1 MKCNASDTNEA
12 CIISVRMGRLLY
24 AVKQYYLEVV
34 SFAILIDGGERL
46 YFVPVLNFSG
56 GHTLSFGS
64 VQ

>member
-34 SFAILIDGGERL
+34 SFAMLIDEGE
-46 YFVPVLNFSG
+46 
-56 GHTLSFGS
+56 
-64 VQ
+64 